1 MKKIRDGAKIQQMK
15 LIKQLKK
22 INKIKNSS

>member
-1 MKKIRDGAKIQQMK
+1 MMKIKAGAKIQQMK

>member
-1 MKKIRDGAKIQQMK
+1 MKKIIDGAKIQQMK

-22 INKIKNSS
+22 INKINNSS